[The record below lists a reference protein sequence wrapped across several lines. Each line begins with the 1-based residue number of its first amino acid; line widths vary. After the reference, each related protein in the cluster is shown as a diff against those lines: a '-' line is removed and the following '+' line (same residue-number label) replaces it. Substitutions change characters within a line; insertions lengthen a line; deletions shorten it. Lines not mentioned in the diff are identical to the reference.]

1 MKPSVSRFIRQ
12 ATPEIGKKK
21 EKLGKTYVNEG
32 LGFDPAQWPEG
43 SAPRGVLKT
52 VKVPLPVEGDEPLFD
67 RLVG

>member
-1 MKPSVSRFIRQ
+1 MRH
-12 ATPEIGKKK
+12 
-21 EKLGKTYVNEG
+21 